1 MPVRQQADPMLSI
14 VCAGS
19 LNYALSANIHLRAP
33 SASPHIAFAA
43 SPWKQQ
49 QWLRMMADDK
59 ETGDVD
65 RDLEATLEL
74 LEEATYSACMKMK
87 VKDLKAE
94 LELRKVNTEGV
105 MEKEELA
112 RLLADARASGK
123 ADPALVDE
131 FNKQALEKDL
141 AGESVT
147 PDVDADAIKDAV
159 ASDGGLPGGMSPE
172 ALAALMANPEMMT
185 LLRNPKMQEVMKKV
199 MEEGPGAAE
208 SMMNDPELR
217 DMLEKVQQFTNK

>member
-1 MPVRQQADPMLSI
+1 MV
-14 VCAGS
+14 
-19 LNYALSANIHLRAP
+19 
-33 SASPHIAFAA
+33 
-43 SPWKQQ
+43 
-49 QWLRMMADDK
+49 ADDNGTSD
-59 ETGDVD
+59 ED
-65 RDLEATLEL
+65 RDLEATLQL
-74 LEEATYSACMKMK
+74 LEEATYAACMKMK

-94 LELRKVNTEGV
+94 LELRKVSTAGV

-123 ADPALVDE
+123 ADPTMIDE

-147 PDVDADAIKDAV
+147 PDIDAEAIKDAV

-199 MEEGPGAAE
+199 MEDGPGAAE
-208 SMMNDPELR
+208 SMMNDPELKE
-217 DMLEKVQQFTNK
+217 MLDKVQQFTNKSE